1 VTSVDMMVDGVHFR
15 LREGWMTPAQIGW
28 RALAGA
34 LSDIAAMGA
43 QTGQAY
49 LSIGLP
55 DDFGEAA
62 ALELL
67 EGANSLAQASNTLIL
82 GGDTVSAPVLTVAVT
97 VIGWAEHEREV
108 ISRDGARVGDLVG
121 VTGKLGGAGGGL
133 ATLEGHAPLTPS
145 SQIALERLRRPVPRL
160 DEGLALARSGVH
172 AMIDLSDGLAS
183 DAGHLGRASG
193 VCLQVELDRLPVEE
207 GLEEIAGALGVE
219 TWRLAASSGD
229 DYELCFCASP
239 ESRQQIEHA
248 LADSNGV
255 GVSWI
260 GEVVEGEPGV
270 ELLSA
275 GSAKKLE
282 GFEHSW

>member
-1 VTSVDMMVDGVHFR
+1 MMVDGVHFR
-15 LREGWMTPAQIGW
+15 LREGWMTAAQVGW

-34 LSDIAAMGA
+34 LSDVAAMGA
-43 QTGQAY
+43 RTGEAY
-49 LSIGLP
+49 LAIGLP
-55 DDFGEAA
+55 DGFGEAA

-82 GGDTVSAPVLTVAVT
+82 GGDTVSAPVLTVSVT
-97 VIGWAEHEREV
+97 VVGWAEHEREV
-108 ISRDGARVGDLVG
+108 IPRDGARAGDLIG

-133 ATLEGHAPLTPS
+133 AILEGHAPSTPGS
-145 SQIALERLRRPVPRL
+145 RLMLERLRRPVPRL
-160 DEGLALARSGVH
+160 EEGLALARCGVH

-183 DAGHLGRASG
+183 DAGHLGKASG
-193 VCLQVELDRLPVEE
+193 VCLRVELDRLPTEE

-219 TWRLAASSGD
+219 AWRLAAGSGE

-239 ESRQQIEHA
+239 ESRRQIEHA
-248 LADSNGV
+248 LADCSGMQ
-255 GVSWI
+255 VSWI

-275 GSAKKLE
+275 GSPQKLE